1 MSTTD
6 TVPRPTRFPG
16 AEKSC
21 KGGRRDGMDY
31 EMQKN
36 KKQQKKAESEL
47 IRVSLD
53 VCSRMTTNQF
63 LDSYI
68 YYFSSG
74 RWVHFNLLD

>member
-6 TVPRPTRFPG
+6 TVPRPTRFTG

-36 KKQQKKAESEL
+36 KKQTNKK
-47 IRVSLD
+47 RQ
-53 VCSRMTTNQF
+53 NQ
-63 LDSYI
+63 
-68 YYFSSG
+68 SSF
-74 RWVHFNLLD
+74 VFH